1 MIYIGPALRAG
12 FSLDATVTVAVTV
25 DSASWPTTASF
36 GMEPIVG
43 PSMSL
48 QRSTIDGRTLLFFFF
63 PLLTR
68 DSCFWRLGLGR

>member
-1 MIYIGPALRAG
+1 MIYTGPALYAG

-25 DSASWPTTASF
+25 DSPSWPTTASF

-48 QRSTIDGRTLLFFFF
+48 QCSTTDGRLDFSSL
-63 PLLTR
+63 
-68 DSCFWRLGLGR
+68 DS